1 MLKSIIIC
9 TFTIPYSLSPGMLS
23 FARLKDIRIRKK
35 INKKYEC
42 FIYWYILAV
51 LGMILYCINLV

>member
-1 MLKSIIIC
+1 MIIC

-35 INKKYEC
+35 KLTKNMNVLYTGT
-42 FIYWYILAV
+42 YWQY
-51 LGMILYCINLV
+51 